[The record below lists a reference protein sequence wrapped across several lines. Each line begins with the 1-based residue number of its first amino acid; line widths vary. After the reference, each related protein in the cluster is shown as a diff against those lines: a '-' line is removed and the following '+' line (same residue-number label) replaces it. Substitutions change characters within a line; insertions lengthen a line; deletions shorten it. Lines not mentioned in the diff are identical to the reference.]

1 MEKEA
6 RNIMVSVA
14 LKYEPLELEAP
25 KSPIFLPTPLKYG
38 SVSIAQMVSNG
49 HRYDASAYNI
59 EAMNALRKV
68 KRNKYGYVYLYGEGG
83 LIDNAYYPSRYKRI
97 YNENGTGVPFYLPS
111 QLEEIYPKPAKYI
124 SPLTAAFLQNDRIKD
139 NTLLLSRSGTIGKCT
154 IASKTTIDK
163 LFSDDVIRVSF
174 KNRVNLGYVY
184 AFLHTEAG
192 LLILQSNNYGAVID
206 HIEPEHLANVPIPN
220 APDELKEF
228 IHNLIVESYDLRDKS
243 NDLIDE
249 AQNFLYNELQLPDI
263 NTIKGENYAENKGFK
278 NYVIKVNQLNDRL
291 DGSYHIP
298 EVEEII
304 KAVSKNA
311 AEVTT
316 LGDNRISSKII
327 LPERFK
333 RIYVDKDHG
342 VPFFG
347 GKQLL
352 SLNPTNVKYL
362 SLIHHKNRIE
372 NQLLLEKNM
381 CLVTRSG
388 TIGKIMIAPKHWNGW
403 VANEHC
409 LRIKPANESV
419 AGYIYAW
426 LDSPYAKPL
435 IIRNTYGAVVD
446 EIDDNQLSTVAIP
459 LLKNKQV
466 QQKINDL
473 VLEANELRYQ
483 AYLKEQE
490 AINQMNKI
498 IDATSLMA

>member
-1 MEKEA
+1 
-6 RNIMVSVA
+6 MVNAA
-14 LKYEPLELEAP
+14 LKYEPLEFDAP
-25 KSPIFLPTPLKYG
+25 KNPIFLPTPLKYG
-38 SVSIAQMVSNG
+38 SVSIAQMANNG

-68 KRNKYGYVYLYGEGG
+68 KRNKHGFVYLLGDDG
-83 LIDNAYYPSRYKRI
+83 LIDNAYYPGRYKRI
-97 YNENGTGVPFYLPS
+97 YNENGTGEPFYLPS

-124 SPLTAAFLQNDRIKD
+124 SRLTAVSLQNDRIKA

-154 IASKTTIDK
+154 ISSKTTIDK

-174 KNRVNLGYVY
+174 KDNTDLGYVY
-184 AFLHTEAG
+184 AFLNTETG

-220 APDELKEF
+220 APKELKEA

-243 NDLIDE
+243 NDLIGE
-249 AQNFLYNELQLPDI
+249 AQELLYKELQLLDI
-263 NTIKGENYAENKGFK
+263 STIKGMNYAENKGFQ
-278 NYVIKVNQLNDRL
+278 NYVVKASQLNGRL

-298 EVEEII
+298 EVEEVI
-304 KAVSKNA
+304 KVISKNA

-316 LGDNRISSKII
+316 LGDPRIASDII
-327 LPERFK
+327 LPGRFK
-333 RIYVDKDHG
+333 RIYVDKEHG

-362 SLIHHKNRIE
+362 SLAHHGERIE
-372 NQLLLEKNM
+372 DQLLLEKNM
-381 CLVTRSG
+381 CLITRSG
-388 TIGKIMIAPKHWNGW
+388 TIGKVMIAPTHWEGW

-409 LRIKPANESV
+409 LRLRPTSNNI
-419 AGYIYAW
+419 AGYVYAW

-435 IIRNTYGAVVD
+435 IVRNTYGAVVD

-459 LLKNKQV
+459 LLKNKDI
-466 QQKINDL
+466 QQKINEL

-483 AYLKEQE
+483 AYLKEQK
-490 AINQMNKI
+490 AINKMNEI
-498 IDATSLMA
+498 LHI

>member
-1 MEKEA
+1 
-6 RNIMVSVA
+6 MVNAA
-14 LKYEPLELEAP
+14 LKYEPLEFDAP
-25 KSPIFLPTPLKYG
+25 KNPIFLPTPLKYG
-38 SVSIAQMVSNG
+38 SVSIAQMANNG

-68 KRNKYGYVYLYGEGG
+68 KRNKHGFVYLLGDDG
-83 LIDNAYYPSRYKRI
+83 LIDNAYYPGRYKRI
-97 YNENGTGVPFYLPS
+97 YNENGTGEPFYLPS

-124 SPLTAAFLQNDRIKD
+124 SRLTAVSLQNDRIKA

-154 IASKTTIDK
+154 ISSKTTIDK

-174 KNRVNLGYVY
+174 KDNTDLGYVY
-184 AFLHTEAG
+184 AFLNTETG

-220 APDELKEF
+220 APKELKEA

-243 NDLIDE
+243 NDLIGE
-249 AQNFLYNELQLPDI
+249 AQELLYKELQLPDI
-263 NTIKGENYAENKGFK
+263 STIKGMNYAENKGFQ
-278 NYVIKVNQLNDRL
+278 NYVVKASQLNGRL

-298 EVEEII
+298 EVEEVI
-304 KAVSKNA
+304 KVISKNA

-316 LGDNRISSKII
+316 LGDPRITSDII
-327 LPERFK
+327 LPGRFK
-333 RIYVDKDHG
+333 RIYVDKEHG

-362 SLIHHKNRIE
+362 SLAHHGERIE
-372 NQLLLEKNM
+372 DQLLLEKNM
-381 CLVTRSG
+381 CLITRSG
-388 TIGKIMIAPKHWNGW
+388 TIGKVMIAPTHWEGW

-409 LRIKPANESV
+409 LRLRPTSNNI
-419 AGYIYAW
+419 AGYVYAW

-435 IIRNTYGAVVD
+435 IVRNTYGAVVD

-459 LLKNKQV
+459 LLKNKDI
-466 QQKINDL
+466 QQKINEL

-483 AYLKEQE
+483 AYLKEQK
-490 AINQMNKI
+490 AINKMNEI
-498 IDATSLMA
+498 LHI